1 MITGDHPLT
10 AFSIAKDLKLT
21 NDYSEVTTGVEVDE
35 KFEKGEK
42 SFDNFIRRKF
52 VFARVTP
59 LQKLKIVESLS

>member
-42 SFDNFIRRKF
+42 SLIISF
-52 VFARVTP
+52 VEN
-59 LQKLKIVESLS
+59 LYLLELLHYKN

>member
-35 KFEKGEK
+35 KFEKGENI
-42 SFDNFIRRKF
+42 FDNFIRRKF

>member
-42 SFDNFIRRKF
+42 LYLLELLHYKN
-52 VFARVTP
+52 
-59 LQKLKIVESLS
+59 

>member
-1 MITGDHPLT
+1 MNETI
-10 AFSIAKDLKLT
+10 KL
-21 NDYSEVTTGVEVDE
+21 EVDE

-42 SFDNFIRRKF
+42 NFDNFIRRKF